1 MRRGADE
8 AEKKDAQPSKWAL
21 STGRMPREAT
31 RDPQTQLRE
40 DDDEDKEAEQPPADA
55 A

>member
-1 MRRGADE
+1 MRRGADD

-40 DDDEDKEAEQPPADA
+40 DDDEDQEAEEPPADA